1 MKGKNLHHGGKKLQ
15 QRNISEAKNPIETV
29 IEIQATGTNS
39 VALIG
44 TAVMPLMEI
53 VMIVMLVAEIMIRMT
68 AIATRVVTRIM
79 MPATEME
86 MIVGGTDPMETEAI
100 SVIETVTET
109 PDVMLAVTVTATLAA
124 TVMELVTA
132 TMPVEVMV
140 VMTVTAAL
148 IGIVVMTVTVVMV
161 GMATAMVVTV
171 READAMVAVTMVV
184 VFQQHLHGQQPPQH
198 NK

>member
-1 MKGKNLHHGGKKLQ
+1 MKGKNLYHGGKKVQ

-29 IEIQATGTNS
+29 IEIKTTGTNS

-53 VMIVMLVAEIMIRMT
+53 VVLVAEIMIRMT
-68 AIATRVVTRIM
+68 AIATRVVTGIM
-79 MPATEME
+79 MPATEMV
-86 MIVGGTDPMETEAI
+86 MIVGGTDPMETEAM

-124 TVMELVTA
+124 TVMEVVTA
-132 TMPVEVMV
+132 TTPAEV
-140 VMTVTAAL
+140 
-148 IGIVVMTVTVVMV
+148 IGMS
-161 GMATAMVVTV
+161 TAMVVTV